1 MSLPSWLWIPLGMV
15 LIGVGCNR
23 FLSANNLRWFN
34 RLQRPQ
40 WLTFERLIPLI
51 WTVVFIGV
59 GWSAVLIW
67 NQNPGSANSWILLG
81 YYLVL
86 ELVTLSYTPIMCRLE
101 SLRAG
106 TLIGA
111 TGWLL
116 AILLAIA
123 IQPRSTLATVLLFP
137 YLIWSPIGT
146 YTTWAMIQLNPDDA

>member
-1 MSLPSWLWIPLGMV
+1 MW
-15 LIGVGCNR
+15 VGR
-23 FLSANNLRWFN
+23 R
-34 RLQRPQ
+34 
-40 WLTFERLIPLI
+40 
-51 WTVVFIGV
+51 
-59 GWSAVLIW
+59 VLIW
-67 NQNPGSANSWILLG
+67 DQDPGSPNSWVLLG

-123 IQPRSTLATVLLFP
+123 IQPRSTLATLLLLP

-146 YTTWAMIQLNPDDA
+146 YTTWSMIQLNPDDA